1 MYFSNSIINAVYIL
15 LDNIDMKINLDKNDM
30 YSCVREIIH
39 DWMPIFVRKNL
50 CLFLNTR
57 TKNSLNWNRMKL
69 EIPNKNYPR

>member
-1 MYFSNSIINAVYIL
+1 MNFSNSIINAVYIL
-15 LDNIDMKINLDKNDM
+15 SDKIDMKINLDKNDM

-39 DWMPIFVRKNL
+39 DWMAICVRKNL